1 MPHRKLSRG
10 SRIPKLELSSLWP
23 AVAAIALASLL
34 LWTLVPRQVERGAAQ
49 QLGESLR
56 LLTRV
61 LATWVRE
68 PPAELQERI
77 AGLAAGSSLRVTL
90 VSGDGTVVADSE
102 RSLAQVAEMD
112 NHAGRPEVSSA
123 VATGGG
129 WSVRQSDTTGVT
141 YAYSARSFTGPDGRL
156 YVLRLAQPLEE
167 LDRVRR
173 RLAWTM
179 ALAAGAAL
187 MVAGLVFLWLSNRF
201 FRPLTRLVEGAGALA
216 SGEYR
221 HRLEPP
227 EEPHLAALTD
237 AFNRLAG
244 RVEEQIARVRSER
257 DHLEAIVHSMSDG
270 VLVTDREGRALLA
283 NPELRRLFDLAGD
296 VIGRTPLE
304 LTRNTELAELVATT
318 LARGE
323 DRHAVVEVRTP
334 GRRTIALAS
343 TPLSAADRSA
353 GGETDGVLG
362 VVVVARDTTQATRLD
377 EMRRDFVANVS
388 HELKTPLSAI
398 RAYAET
404 LRDGALDDRPAAER
418 FVGRTIEQSR
428 RLQALL
434 DDLLTLSRLE
444 SLEERPHP
452 EPVDLM
458 PILRRAVEVVEEP
471 ARARGVEV
479 LLQEPIAPPPPV
491 WGDRESLERL
501 ATNLLDNAVKY
512 NRERGRVAVAV
523 TLEPEEDGR
532 EDEDG
537 GEAPRELVLEVA
549 DTGIGIPEESVP
561 RLFERFYRVD
571 KGRARDEGGTGLGL
585 AIVKHVAQSGGGRVE
600 VESELGVGTVFRVH
614 LPLAPPPPA

>member
-1 MPHRKLSRG
+1 MPGRSLSKRPK
-10 SRIPKLELSSLWP
+10 IPKLELASLWP
-23 AVAAIALASLL
+23 AVAAIVLASLL
-34 LWTLVPRQVERGAAQ
+34 LWTLVPRLVERSAAQ

-61 LATWVRE
+61 LAPWVGETGGEDPDLQRRVV
-68 PPAELQERI
+68 EL
-77 AGLAAGSSLRVTL
+77 ATGSSLRMTL
-90 VSGDGTVVADSE
+90 MTGDGTVVADSA
-102 RSLAQVAEMD
+102 RTYSQVAEMD
-112 NHAGRPEVSSA
+112 NHAGRPEVA
-123 VATGGG
+123 GAMATGGG
-129 WSVRQSDTTGVT
+129 WSVRRSATTGLT

-187 MVAGLVFLWLSNRF
+187 LVAGLVFLWLARRF
-201 FRPLTRLVEGAGALA
+201 FRPLARLVEGAGTLA
-216 SGEYR
+216 AGDYA

-227 EEPHLAALTD
+227 EEPHLAALGD
-237 AFNRLAG
+237 AFNRLAA
-244 RVEEQIARVRSER
+244 RVQEQIARVRSER
-257 DHLEAIVHSMSDG
+257 DHLEAIVRSMSDG

-283 NPELRRLFDLAGD
+283 NPELRRLFDLSGE
-296 VIGRTPLE
+296 VTGRTPLE
-304 LTRNTELAELVATT
+304 LTRRRELAELVTAT
-318 LARGE
+318 LERGE
-323 DRHAVVEVRTP
+323 DGHAVIEMRSP
-334 GRRTIALAS
+334 GRRTVALAS
-343 TPLSAADRSA
+343 TPLSASGTGGEVDAA
-353 GGETDGVLG
+353 GGDVLG
-362 VVVVARDTTQATRLD
+362 VVVVARDTTAATRVD

-404 LRDGALDDRPAAER
+404 LRDGALEDRPAAER
-418 FVGRTIEQSR
+418 FVGRMIEQSR

-444 SLEERPHP
+444 NLEERPRP

-471 ARARGVEV
+471 ARARDVEV

-512 NRERGRVAVAV
+512 NREGGRVAVTV
-523 TLEPEEDGR
+523 EPPDEPE
-532 EDEDG
+532 
-537 GEAPRELVLEVA
+537 ELVLEVA

-561 RLFERFYRVD
+561 RIFERFYRVD

-600 VESELGVGTVFRVH
+600 VESEVGVGTVFRVH
-614 LPLAPPPPA
+614 LPLAPPSPSRPSE

>member
-34 LWTLVPRQVERGAAQ
+34 LWTLVPRQVERSAAQ

-56 LLTRV
+56 LWTRV
-61 LATWVRE
+61 LAPWVHE

-77 AGLAAGSSLRVTL
+77 TELGAGSSLRVTL

-102 RSLAQVAEMD
+102 RSPAQVAQMD
-112 NHAGRPEVSSA
+112 NHARRPEVA
-123 VATGGG
+123 GALATGGG
-129 WSVRQSDTTGVT
+129 WSVRRSDTTGVT
-141 YAYSARSFTGPDGRL
+141 YVYSARSFTGPDGRL

-167 LDRVRR
+167 LDLVRR

-187 MVAGLVFLWLSNRF
+187 VVAGLVFLWLSSRF

-216 SGEYR
+216 SGEYH

-227 EEPHLAALTD
+227 EEPHLAALTG

-257 DHLEAIVHSMSDG
+257 DHLEAIVRSMSDG
-270 VLVTDREGRALLA
+270 VLVTDGEGRARLA
-283 NPELRRLFDLAGD
+283 NPELRRLFDLSGEVA
-296 VIGRTPLE
+296 GRTPLE
-304 LTRNTELAELVATT
+304 LTRNTELAELVAAT
-318 LARGE
+318 LAHGE
-323 DRHAVVEVRTP
+323 ERHAVVEVRAP
-334 GRRTIALAS
+334 GRRTVALAS
-343 TPLSAADRSA
+343 TPLAAADPSD
-353 GGETDGVLG
+353 GGEVLG

-444 SLEERPHP
+444 SLEERPRP

-458 PILRRAVEVVEEP
+458 PILRRAMEVVEAPARGKQVEVVLREP
-471 ARARGVEV
+471 T
-479 LLQEPIAPPPPV
+479 APPPPV

-501 ATNLLDNAVKY
+501 AINLLDNAVKY
-512 NRERGRVAVAV
+512 NRERGRVTIAV
-523 TLEPEEDGR
+523 TLEPERGE
-532 EDEDG
+532 G
-537 GEAPRELVLEVA
+537 GGAPRELVLEVA
-549 DTGIGIPEESVP
+549 DTGLGIPEESVP
-561 RLFERFYRVD
+561 RIFERFYRVD
-571 KGRARDEGGTGLGL
+571 KGRARDQGGTGLGL

-600 VESELGVGTVFRVH
+600 VASELGIGTVFRVY
-614 LPLAPPPPA
+614 LPLAPPPA